1 MAREHLLLEGSE
13 DTIHLTEEKPLS
25 KKEKRQNWWYYHKIH
40 LLIGLVAVLIGGY
53 FVYDMATKVYPDYT
67 IAVLSEDECG
77 GDLLEC
83 VADELSDYGAVSY
96 THLTLPTT

>member
-53 FVYDMATKVYPDYT
+53 FVYNVVYRP
-67 IAVLSEDECG
+67 IWKIVEPHNLPP
-77 GDLLEC
+77 
-83 VADELSDYGAVSY
+83 SDRVGCHSY
-96 THLTLPTT
+96 V